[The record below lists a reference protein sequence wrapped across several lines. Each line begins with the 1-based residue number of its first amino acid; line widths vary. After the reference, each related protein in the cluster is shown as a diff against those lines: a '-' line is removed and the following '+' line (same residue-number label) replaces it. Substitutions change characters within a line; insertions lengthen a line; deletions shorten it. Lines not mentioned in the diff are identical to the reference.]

1 MKIKHWLAV
10 LLITTAVYSQQE
22 NEFDNT
28 WQLGITFG
36 EIPILAGSF
45 KPGITV
51 GYHFNENFMAEFTFQ
66 LKDYL
71 QRDDESF
78 NAQNIGLEGLNK
90 AKETTGER
98 MFLGL
103 RYKPWDWSPYLTAGF
118 VYCIEDIE
126 TMKFDKSE
134 RLIGENNYNT
144 YITIIQK
151 RESGFAPAFGF
162 GYQYDFDNNI
172 SINTSFA
179 MAFLTDIAEP
189 DVEINSSDKIDE
201 NDLNILTEN
210 IKSVYDDNF
219 HNRYHIF
226 NLGIIYNFN

>member
-10 LLITTAVYSQQE
+10 LLITTAAYSQQE

-28 WQLGITFG
+28 WQLGLTFG

-45 KPGITV
+45 KPGVTL
-51 GYHFNENFMAEFTFQ
+51 GYHFNENLMAEFTFQ

-78 NAQNIGLEGLNK
+78 NAQNIGLEGLNE

-98 MFLGL
+98 IFLGL

-118 VYCIEDIE
+118 VYCIEDVE
-126 TMKFDKSE
+126 TMKYAKRE

-144 YITIIQK
+144 DVTIIQK

-179 MAFLTDIAEP
+179 MAFLTDIVEP
-189 DVEINSSDKIDE
+189 DVEINSNEKIDE
-201 NDLNILTEN
+201 NDLDILTKK